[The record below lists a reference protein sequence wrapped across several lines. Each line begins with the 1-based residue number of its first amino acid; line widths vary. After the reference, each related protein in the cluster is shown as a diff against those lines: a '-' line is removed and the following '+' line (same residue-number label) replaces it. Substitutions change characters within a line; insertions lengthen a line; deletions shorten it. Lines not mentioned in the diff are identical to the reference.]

1 MASKSAE
8 VEVMLDILSA
18 PEPRLLIVSI
28 SSLKEPRQTSPKKP
42 LSAIAVA
49 TSANATLS
57 LKKNGSIETAT
68 GVTPSLPSSV
78 CVAQLTLRW

>member
-1 MASKSAE
+1 
-8 VEVMLDILSA
+8 MLNILSM
-18 PEPRLLIVSI
+18 PEPLLLIVSI
-28 SSLKEPRQTSPKKP
+28 SSTNEPRQTSPKNP

-49 TSANATLS
+49 TSGTSMVS
-57 LKKNGSIETAT
+57 LKKNGSIEIAT